1 MPLYTATSIIG
12 IHPILAAFMGLC
24 MLVESITK
32 YDILALLCA
41 FSGVLMINDP
51 FKFFNKEEENNVE

>member
-1 MPLYTATSIIG
+1 
-12 IHPILAAFMGLC
+12 
-24 MLVESITK
+24 MLGESITK